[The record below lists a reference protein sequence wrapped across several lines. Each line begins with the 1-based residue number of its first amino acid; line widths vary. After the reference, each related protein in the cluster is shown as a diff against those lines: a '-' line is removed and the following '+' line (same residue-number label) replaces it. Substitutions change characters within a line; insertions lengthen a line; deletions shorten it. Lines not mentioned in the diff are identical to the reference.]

1 MTSTRSRRPRAG
13 SRAEPQRVDRRGTRH
28 GGRWIRCGRR
38 IPTGMTTTTVVRYRV
53 HPDQADRNAEL
64 VRAVYD
70 ELRESGPAG
79 LAYSTYRLEDGTF
92 VHVAEE
98 EHPGQLREV
107 AAFRAF

>member
-1 MTSTRSRRPRAG
+1 MDPVRAADPNGMT
-13 SRAEPQRVDRRGTRH
+13 
-28 GGRWIRCGRR
+28 
-38 IPTGMTTTTVVRYRV
+38 TTTTVVRYRV

-70 ELRESGPAG
+70 ELHATGPAG

-98 EHPGQLREV
+98 ERPGQLREV
-107 AAFRAF
+107 AAFARFREDLDARCAEPLVRTGAERIGAYRPG

>member
-1 MTSTRSRRPRAG
+1 MTT
-13 SRAEPQRVDRRGTRH
+13 
-28 GGRWIRCGRR
+28 
-38 IPTGMTTTTVVRYRV
+38 TTTTVVRYRV

-70 ELRESGPAG
+70 ELRERGPAG

-107 AAFRAF
+107 AAFRTFREGLDDRCAEPLVRMGAECVGAYRPG